1 MVTPTD
7 IEKKQY
13 VLMHELNTFQPV
25 GLNIEYPFSIPF
37 LGQSWDDNIMHDV
50 IINIV
55 SLSKINVEYL
65 TREECSLYGSL
76 NKSNKN

>member
-13 VLMHELNTFQPV
+13 VLMHEFKTFQPV

-37 LGQSWDDNIMHDV
+37 LGQS
-50 IINIV
+50 
-55 SLSKINVEYL
+55 
-65 TREECSLYGSL
+65 
-76 NKSNKN
+76 